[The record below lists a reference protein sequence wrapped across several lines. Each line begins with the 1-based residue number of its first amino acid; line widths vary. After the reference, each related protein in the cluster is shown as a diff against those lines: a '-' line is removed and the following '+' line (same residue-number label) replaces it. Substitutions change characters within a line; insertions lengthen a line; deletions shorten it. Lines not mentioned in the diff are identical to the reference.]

1 MELLRVDRDDRGAH
15 TVVTAAGQLDV
26 ATAGKLRQVLM
37 EVQYGG
43 TRKVALDLDSVEF
56 LDSFGLGVIVGAL
69 KRARSHGG
77 DIVLVCS
84 RERVR
89 HVLAVTR
96 LDEIVAVAASL
107 GEAFATDGADWRG
120 HVE

>member
-1 MELLRVDRDDRGAH
+1 MELLRVDRDDRGTD

-43 TRKVALDLDSVEF
+43 TRQVALDLDSVEF
-56 LDSFGLGVIVGAL
+56 LDSFGLGVIVGGL

-84 RERVR
+84 RERIR
-89 HVLAVTR
+89 HVLSITR
-96 LDEIVAVAASL
+96 LDEIVRVAASIE
-107 GEAFATDGADWRG
+107 EAFAADGAARPS
-120 HVE
+120 HAE